1 MKQLFSVVDEVEKF
15 LTKHPVL
22 RDDDRRLIV
31 NLWTKRMG
39 GSDVVDHLEPNEI
52 LKIIASPEMPSPESI
67 TRCRRK
73 LQEKHPMLRG
83 EIWYKRHQRAENIR
97 KGISAL

>member
-1 MKQLFSVVDEVEKF
+1 MKQLFSIIDDVEKF
-15 LTKHPVL
+15 LTKYPVL

-39 GSDVVDHLEPNEI
+39 GSDIVDHLEPNEVM
-52 LKIIASPEMPSPESI
+52 KRIASSEMPSPESI

-73 LQEKHPMLRG
+73 LQEKCPNLRG

-97 KGISAL
+97 KGINTL

>member
-1 MKQLFSVVDEVEKF
+1 MKQLFSIIDDVERF
-15 LTKHPVL
+15 LTEYPIL
-22 RDDDRRLIV
+22 RDNDRRLIV

-39 GSDVVDHLEPNEI
+39 GSDIVDHLEPNEVM
-52 LKIIASPEMPSPESI
+52 KRIASSEMPSSESI

-83 EIWYKRHQRAENIR
+83 EVWYKRHQRAENIR
-97 KGISAL
+97 KGISTL

>member
-1 MKQLFSVVDEVEKF
+1 MKKLFSVIDEVEKF
-15 LTKHPVL
+15 LTVYPIL

-39 GSDVVDHLEPNEI
+39 GSDIVNHLSPNEVM
-52 LKIIASPEMPSPESI
+52 KRIASPELPSSGSI

-73 LQEKHPMLRG
+73 LQEKYPNLRG
-83 EIWYKRHQRAENIR
+83 KVWYKRHQRAENIR

>member
-15 LTKHPVL
+15 LTEYPVL
-22 RDDDRRLIV
+22 RDNDRRLIV

-39 GSDVVDHLEPNEI
+39 GSEIVDHLDPNEVMR
-52 LKIIASPEMPSPESI
+52 LIASPELPSSESI

-73 LQEKHPMLRG
+73 IQEKYPNLRG
-83 EIWYKRHQRAENIR
+83 EVWYKRHQRAENIR
-97 KGISAL
+97 KGISTL